1 MLQPQFAAFA
11 CAPEQ
16 DKTQA
21 SMPWVLASKQ
31 SKAEMA
37 SKPMHV
43 VCTNLSGSCKHSLEI
58 GQIVLFLGMVS

>member
-37 SKPMHV
+37 SKHYALTYQAPANTH
-43 VCTNLSGSCKHSLEI
+43 
-58 GQIVLFLGMVS
+58 